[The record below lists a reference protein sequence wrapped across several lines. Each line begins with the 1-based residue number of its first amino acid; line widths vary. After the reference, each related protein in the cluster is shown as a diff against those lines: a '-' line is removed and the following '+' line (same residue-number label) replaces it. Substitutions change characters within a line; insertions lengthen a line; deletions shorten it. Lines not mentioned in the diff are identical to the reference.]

1 MPTTTQQLPDDQN
14 ALTMAKPKPVTP
26 QPQTPQL
33 AMAQPQASSQAV
45 TPKAPLPSRIDLAN
59 QAVETSAKATDPYY
73 QKSLRDAVSTAAGAG
88 RLGSG
93 MLRTSLGDLARNRA
107 LELDTLRSNAIN
119 TATNSALDDAFRE
132 RDQGLASEQ
141 LQLSGE
147 LGRGNLG
154 VAQQQANTSQT
165 SALGNLELA
174 KTGQQIQQSQFGQS
188 LDLQKTGQA
197 ADIAAQQA
205 QLELARSGQAQQAS
219 QFGQQLDFQKAQAD
233 IDAQFRAGTLSL
245 AQRNQA
251 LQELQAK
258 QQHDLA
264 TSQLDLART
273 GQEQQFG
280 LDTQRVQ
287 LAKDQLAQQAAQ
299 FGASQEQQ
307 MAIAK
312 LADATANRSID
323 INSAQ
328 GHQQLLVQLAQ
339 ILGTSTANIP
349 AAFLNSVLQ
358 ALGLTTGTPTG
369 TTPKTTTPTSTTAS
383 NTAQTEVPTGPK
395 QQQFVNNPYDSGL

>member
-1 MPTTTQQLPDDQN
+1 MPTTTQQLPDDPN
-14 ALTMAKPKPVTP
+14 TLTMAKPKPQTP

-119 TATNSALDDAFRE
+119 TATNSAIDDAFRE
-132 RDQGLASEQ
+132 RDQGLAAEQ

-154 VAQQQANTSQT
+154 IAQQQANTSQT

-174 KTGQQIQQSQFGQS
+174 KSAQANQASQFGQT
-188 LDLQKTGQA
+188 LDLQKAGQA
-197 ADIAAQQA
+197 ADIATQQA

-251 LQELQAK
+251 LAELQAK
-258 QQHDLA
+258 QQNDLA
-264 TSQLDLART
+264 TSQLELART

-307 MAIAK
+307 MALAK
-312 LADATANRSID
+312 LADATANRQID
-323 INSAQ
+323 VNSAQ
-328 GHQQLLVQLAQ
+328 GRQQLLVQLAQ

-349 AAFLNSVLQ
+349 AAFLNGVLQ
-358 ALGLTTGTPTG
+358 ALGMATTTTS
-369 TTPKTTTPTSTTAS
+369 TTPRTATPTSTTAS
-383 NTAQTEVPTGPK
+383 NTAQTDVPTSPK
-395 QQQFVNNPYDSGL
+395 QQQFVNDPYDSGL